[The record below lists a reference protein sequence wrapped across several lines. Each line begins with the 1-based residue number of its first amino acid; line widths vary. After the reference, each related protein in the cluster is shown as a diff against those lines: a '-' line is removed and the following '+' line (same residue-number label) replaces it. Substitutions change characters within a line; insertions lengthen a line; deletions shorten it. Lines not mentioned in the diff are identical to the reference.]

1 MMTQEEIDAYIELQ
15 NKFQLECE
23 NISDELGRYKWSYGY
38 LREFSL
44 DGDNI
49 YGEGDEYCAR
59 TGEREYYGELF
70 PIELL
75 KMTDEERRAY
85 VDNLRKNK

>member
-1 MMTQEEIDAYIELQ
+1 MTQEEIDAYVELH

-23 NISDELGRYKWSYGY
+23 KVSDELGRYKWSYGY

-44 DGDNI
+44 DGDKVR
-49 YGEGDEYCAR
+49 GEGDEYDKMYENSLHHVAS
-59 TGEREYYGELF
+59 F
-70 PIELL
+70 PVELL

-85 VDNLRKNK
+85 VDNLRNK

>member
-1 MMTQEEIDAYIELQ
+1 MLTQEELDTFIELQ

-38 LREFSL
+38 LNVFSL
-44 DGDNI
+44 DGDKI
-49 YGEGDEYCAR
+49 RGEGDEYDIMYEDSIHYC
-59 TGEREYYGELF
+59 ESF
-70 PIELL
+70 PVELL

-85 VDNLRKNK
+85 VDNLRGK

>member
-1 MMTQEEIDAYIELQ
+1 MMTQEEIDVYIELH

-23 NISDELGRYKWSYGY
+23 KISDELGRYKWSYGY
-38 LREFSL
+38 LRVFSF

-49 YGEGDEYCAR
+49 YGEGDEYCAC

>member
-1 MMTQEEIDAYIELQ
+1 MMTQEEIDAFTELQ

-23 NISDELGRYKWSYGY
+23 KVSDELGRYKWSYGY

-44 DGDNI
+44 DGDKVH
-49 YGEGDEYCAR
+49 GEGDEYDIMY
-59 TGEREYYGELF
+59 EDSLHYSESF

-85 VDNLRKNK
+85 VDNLRSK